1 MALAACVVACGVV
14 SLGARRQQNGFFP
27 VSEIRAGQVATGR
40 TVFAG
45 SAQEEF
51 SAQILGVLRNVVG
64 PGRDLIVARL
74 SGGPLAQTGVIQ
86 GMSGSPVY
94 IDGRLV
100 GAVSYALGSF
110 PREPIAGITPIAE
123 MVDAMRFTSAPA
135 APGRA
140 AGEFALQ
147 WPATPAQVFDALGRL
162 ARRAAAPTA
171 SPLRPSSVLGDPS
184 LADWAPQLRPIG
196 AAVFARGLTSS
207 ISAALDATW
216 TESAGRDE
224 AAPQSAALRPGDPV
238 GMTFLRGDL
247 EMGAS
252 GTVTWVDGARVYAFG
267 HPFLNQGPVTF
278 PMTQARV
285 LTVLPSLESSMKIG
299 EMGPVIGR
307 VMQDRAT
314 GVAGELGAGPDELAV
329 QLTLS
334 APGVP
339 PRTLSFHVL
348 HDEQLTP
355 LFAFVSILNSLTA
368 YERPA
373 GVTTVTTRGTI
384 DFGALGTFDI
394 DQMFTGDTAITQAA
408 TTALTPIGAMA
419 SNTFRPVLPSRMALT
434 LAVTEDQS
442 WASVE
447 RAWLDTTR
455 PRAGATHTLHVQ
467 LRQFR
472 GPLETVSLPV
482 TMPQDITGPIT
493 LVVGDA
499 ARMSALD
506 AELAPTAPNSPEA
519 LFSWLRRTTR
529 GEQFLYVRLLAD
541 VPGAVAAG
549 QAQPALPASV
559 RAIVASD
566 TTGPPAA
573 LSRAVVGTWQV
584 RTPRIVRGT
593 REWTLTLQ
601 PAR

>member
-1 MALAACVVACGVV
+1 MLAAFLLALGVYTH
-14 SLGARRQQNGFFP
+14 GAWQQPGAFYP
-27 VSEIRAGQVATGR
+27 VSEIRPGQVATGR

-51 SAQILGVLRNVVG
+51 SVHILGVLRNVVA

-100 GAVSYALGSF
+100 GAVSYALGTF

-123 MVDAMRFTSAPA
+123 MVEAMRFAGPTPSS
-135 APGRA
+135 GRA
-140 AGEFALQ
+140 AGEFALT
-147 WPATPAQVFDALGRL
+147 WPATPAQVFEALGRV

-184 LADWAPQLRPIG
+184 LADWAPRLQPIG
-196 AAVFARGLTSS
+196 AAVFARGLTPSV
-207 ISAALDATW
+207 SAALESSWLGATG
-216 TESAGRDE
+216 TTSQT
-224 AAPQSAALRPGDPV
+224 PQSDVLRPGDPV
-238 GMTFLRGDL
+238 GMTFLRGDM

-252 GTVTWVDGARVYAFG
+252 GTVTWVDGRRVYAFG

-278 PMTQARV
+278 PMTKATV
-285 LTVLPSLESSMKIG
+285 LTVLPSLDSSMKIG

-314 GVAGELGAGPDELAV
+314 GVAGELGPGPDELAV
-329 QLTLS
+329 DLTLS
-334 APGVP
+334 APGVST
-339 PRTLSFHVL
+339 RTLRFNVL

-373 GVTTVTTRGTI
+373 GVTTVTTKGTI
-384 DFGALGTFDI
+384 DFGRLGVFDV

-408 TTALTPIGAMA
+408 TAALTPIGAMA
-419 SNTFRPVLPSRMALT
+419 TNTFRPALPVRMTMALS
-434 LAVTEDQS
+434 VTEDQS
-442 WASVE
+442 WASIE

-455 PRAGATHTLHVQ
+455 PQAGATHTLHVQ

-482 TMPQDITGPIT
+482 TMPSDLTGPLT

-499 ARMSALD
+499 ARMTALD
-506 AELAPTAPNSPEA
+506 TEVMPAAPNSPEA
-519 LFSWLRRTTR
+519 LLAWLRRTTR
-529 GEQFLYVRLLAD
+529 SEQFLHVRLLAD
-541 VPGAVAAG
+541 APGAVAAG
-549 QAQPALPASV
+549 QAQPALPSSV
-559 RAIVASD
+559 RAAVSAD
-566 TTGPPAA
+566 APPSSPT
-573 LSRAVVGTWQV
+573 LSRAVVGSWQV
-584 RTPRIVRGT
+584 RTPRVVRGA
-593 REWTLTLQ
+593 REWTITLQ